1 MMEDDSNANAY
12 ANANANANTNA
23 WTQYRVL
30 CVDCLRVSDC
40 TGSVEVC
47 RGV

>member
-1 MMEDDSNANAY
+1 MDDDSNANENAN

-40 TGSVEVC
+40 TG
-47 RGV
+47 GV